1 MSAQSDIRQQPDQ
14 KMLGEMLLID
24 HIIPG
29 EEDQTN
35 KINTEKGEELM
46 DNAKIQALFDEVEI
60 YKQAIRDAE
69 DALDSAVQELDETL
83 DETYNQE

>member
-1 MSAQSDIRQQPDQ
+1 
-14 KMLGEMLLID
+14 MLGEMLLID

>member
-1 MSAQSDIRQQPDQ
+1 
-14 KMLGEMLLID
+14 MLGEMLLID

-46 DNAKIQALFDEVEI
+46 DNTKIQALFDEVEI